1 MKEKAA
7 LLAVLAT
14 SFAAPGCS
22 YATPAPARAAAAEHF
37 SSPGTAN
44 LPFSEAVRAGD
55 YLFLSGEIGR
65 KPGTTELVPGG
76 MAPEAR
82 QALENVRANLERHG
96 ASLDDVVK
104 CTVFLADM
112 KDWPAFNDV
121 YRTFFTKSLPARSAL
136 GASGLALGARV
147 EVECLAVVPP
157 PPPR

>member
-7 LLAVLAT
+7 
-14 SFAAPGCS
+14 SFAFLVVGTFAGVGCS
-22 YATPAPARAAAAEHF
+22 SSAAAPTKAPAEHF
-37 SSPGTAN
+37 ASPGGAN

-82 QALENVRANLERHG
+82 QALENVKANLERHG
-96 ASLDDVVK
+96 ATLDDVVK

-121 YRTFFTKSLPARSAL
+121 YRTFFTKNLPARSAL
-136 GASGLALGARV
+136 GANGLALGARV
-147 EVECLAVVPP
+147 EVECLAYKPP
-157 PPPR
+157 VRR